1 MPISGWL
8 CSRRMTVEL
17 RHLRCFLA
25 IVDEGNIT
33 RAAQALHIS
42 QPALSRT
49 LAQLERSLAVQLV
62 DRSTHHL
69 TLTDAGN
76 TFAMTARDA
85 VRGVDDAIAGTRAD
99 VPPIR
104 FGHNWS
110 SASHAAAIM
119 RSWKTE
125 YPDRQLR
132 SRRNDERVGGLA
144 GGQVDVAL
152 VRGPIIDATFRSLV
166 VDNERRMAALPASH
180 RLAQESSVSL
190 ADLAGETLIVNSVT
204 GTTTL
209 DLWPEGSRPTIGADL
224 MTIDDWL
231 IAIATATGVGVT
243 VASTA
248 TLHPHPDVRFV
259 PIRDAPTVPLVLV
272 WPRHNAHPHTKVFVT
287 NAQRAVRLLTG

>member
-1 MPISGWL
+1 
-8 CSRRMTVEL
+8 MTVEL

-25 IVDEGNIT
+25 IADEGNIT
-33 RAAQALHIS
+33 RAAHTLHIS

-69 TLTDAGN
+69 TLTATGAA
-76 TFAMTARDA
+76 FALTARDA
-85 VRGVDDAIAGTRAD
+85 VRNVDDAISSISAM

-110 SASHAAAIM
+110 SATHAAAIV
-119 RSWKTE
+119 RSWNAAH
-125 YPDRQLR
+125 PGRQLR
-132 SRRNDERVGGLA
+132 SRRSDERVGGLA

-152 VRGPIIDATFRSLV
+152 VRGPIVDETFRSVV
-166 VDNERRMAALPASH
+166 VDNEQRMAALPANH
-180 RLAQESSVSL
+180 RLALEPTVSL
-190 ADLAGETLIVNSVT
+190 ADLAGETLMVNSVT

-209 DLWPEGSRPTIGADL
+209 DLWPELSRPTIGADL
-224 MTIDDWL
+224 LTIDDWL
-231 IAIATATGVGVT
+231 IAIAASTGIGVT

-259 PIRDAPTVPLVLV
+259 PDRRRAAQFRWCWCGRATVRIRT
-272 WPRHNAHPHTKVFVT
+272 PRSS
-287 NAQRAVRLLTG
+287 